1 MLVLETICHETLWGG
16 PRLTALSG
24 TACSKIGHLYSVFCR
39 DGISNRILNGTC
51 AGKTLNEVF
60 GLWKHDFHM
69 DRYDWFPLTI
79 ALTSADEDLSIQVH
93 PNDEMAGRI
102 EHLARGKRE
111 SWYFLTPPKS
121 GWILNGCVCGDE
133 EEKEQFLT
141 AGRYREM
148 TDTLPVEAGDYV
160 FVYPGTLHSLTAGS
174 LVYEIEEGA
183 DLTYRFYDYDRK
195 GADGKPREL
204 QVDKAV
210 MALDFRRKSICRRY
224 PALGEI
230 VEETYATKRLSQ
242 IAEYHNTSGTL
253 ECLTLL
259 EGSFACD
266 GVPVTPGMTVLLW
279 PGESIC
285 DVRIQSAIA
294 ARLRGE

>member
-16 PRLTALSG
+16 SRLTALSG
-24 TACSKIGHLYSVFCR
+24 TTCSKIGHLYSVFCR
-39 DGISNRILNGTC
+39 DGLSNRILNGPC
-51 AGKTLNEVF
+51 AGKTLDEVF

-69 DRYDWFPLTI
+69 DQYDRFPLTV

-93 PNDEMAGRI
+93 PNDEMAGGI
-102 EHLARGKRE
+102 EHMARGKRE
-111 SWYFLTPPKS
+111 SWYFLVPPKS
-121 GWILNGCVCGDE
+121 GWILNGCVCRDE
-133 EEKEQFLT
+133 EEKEQFLA

-148 TDTLPVEAGDYV
+148 TDTLAVETGDYV
-160 FVYPGTLHSLTAGS
+160 FVHPGTLHSLTAGS

-195 GADGKPREL
+195 DADGKLREL

-210 MALDFRRKSICRRY
+210 MALDFRRKSVCRQY
-224 PALGEI
+224 PPSGEI
-230 VEETYATKRLSQ
+230 VEETYVTKKLSQ
-242 IAEYHNTSGTL
+242 AVEYRNTSGTL

-259 EGSFACD
+259 EGGFVCG
-266 GVPVTPGMTVLLW
+266 GVSVTPGMTVLLW
-279 PGESIC
+279 PGEAVC
-285 DVRIQSAIA
+285 DAEIRSAIA